1 MEYAVAA
8 WACIS
13 DKSLKRLENVQSRCL
28 FVINDIDDRINN
40 KMLMFLDDTKIRC
53 TVNNVRGH

>member
-1 MEYAVAA
+1 MAA